1 MKYLLRQ
8 ARTFMGSGTGS
19 LLLFSVL
26 LLANAAAAR
35 AQDVTTVF
43 APPPRPLAAGSR
55 SSLWLYS
62 FNNSSNY
69 ITRTFEPSLNC
80 TLLSQSVS
88 LETVLLLN
96 TNGSP
101 IAATIAP
108 GSFVKEE
115 YLLDLPLTSS
125 GQVTLDIRNYNQVAI
140 LVAPA
145 SSGIPGAKHSP
156 LPPPPPGSELWEYFG
171 NHISFY
177 EPIYFILGNAPAA
190 EFQFS
195 LKYKLLDFKDDWDP
209 LTHLYV
215 AYTQTSFWDLLTKD
229 PSFYD
234 TSYKPSIFLYYPD
247 VFQKDFFQLDLQGGA
262 EHESNGHGGTLE
274 RSFNTIYLQ
283 PKATFDLPY
292 NLQLSLQ
299 PRAWLYA
306 RVGSNNVDIAQYHG
320 YADLLA
326 ALTWLDLNSGERI
339 QVSTKFLVGDEGS
352 HVGLL
357 YDLRFNVAGVP
368 VLRKF
373 NPSIQVQYFTGYGQ
387 TLLQYNEKSHA
398 LRAGLCLWY

>member
-1 MKYLLRQ
+1 MKYVIRQ
-8 ARTFMGSGTGS
+8 ARTFIGSGMGS
-19 LLLFSVL
+19 LWLVSVL
-26 LLANAAAAR
+26 LLTNAASTR
-35 AQDVTTVF
+35 AQDVTAVF
-43 APPPRPLAAGSR
+43 APPSEPLAAGSR
-55 SSLWLYS
+55 ASLWLYS
-62 FNNSSNY
+62 FNNSSNDVS
-69 ITRTFEPSLNC
+69 RTFEPSLSC

-96 TNGSP
+96 TNSSP

-125 GQVTLDIRNYNQVAI
+125 GQVALDIRNYNQVVI
-140 LVAPA
+140 LVEPA

-156 LPPPPPGSELWEYFG
+156 PPPTPPGSELWEYFA
-171 NHISFY
+171 NHVSFY
-177 EPIYFILGNAPAA
+177 EPIYFILGNSPAA
-190 EFQFS
+190 EFQLS

-215 AYTQTSFWDLLTKD
+215 AYTQTSFWDLLSKD

-234 TSYKPSIFLYYPD
+234 TSYKPSIFFYYPD

-262 EHESNGHGGTLE
+262 EHESNGRGSTEE

-283 PKATFDLPY
+283 PKATVDLPY
-292 NLQLSLQ
+292 NLQFFLQ

-306 RVGSNNVDIAQYHG
+306 RVGDNNENIAKYHG

-326 ALTWLDLNSGERI
+326 ALTWLDPNSGERI
-339 QVSTKFLVGDEGS
+339 RAVHEIPRRRRRISCRPA
-352 HVGLL
+352 
-357 YDLRFNVAGVP
+357 LRFAV
-368 VLRKF
+368 
-373 NPSIQVQYFTGYGQ
+373 
-387 TLLQYNEKSHA
+387 
-398 LRAGLCLWY
+398 

>member
-1 MKYLLRQ
+1 MKYRLGQ
-8 ARTFMGSGTGS
+8 ARTFLGKGAGS
-19 LLLFSVL
+19 LLLVSVL
-26 LLANAAAAR
+26 LLAYAASAR
-35 AQDVTTVF
+35 AQDVTAVF
-43 APPPRPLAAGSR
+43 TPPSGALAAGSR

-62 FNNSSNY
+62 FNNSSNN

-80 TLLSQSVS
+80 TLISQSVL

-96 TNGSP
+96 TNSSP

-125 GQVTLDIRNYNQVAI
+125 GQVTLDIRNYNQVVI

-145 SSGIPGAKHSP
+145 SSGIPEAPHLP
-156 LPPPPPGSELWEYFG
+156 LPPKASGSEVWEYFA

-190 EFQFS
+190 EFQLS
-195 LKYKLLDFKDDWDP
+195 LKYKLIDFKDDWDP

-247 VFQKDFFQLDLQGGA
+247 VFQKGFFQLDLQGGA
-262 EHESNGHGGTLE
+262 EHESNGRGGTEE

-283 PKATFDLPY
+283 PKATVDLPY
-292 NLQLSLQ
+292 NLQFFLQ

-306 RVGSNNVDIAQYHG
+306 RVGDNNENIAHYHG

-326 ALTWLDLNSGERI
+326 ALTWLDPNSGERI
-339 QVSTKFLVGDEGS
+339 QASTKLLVGDEGS

-357 YDLRFNVAGVP
+357 YDLRFNVVGVP
-368 VLRKF
+368 FLRKF

-387 TLLQYNEKSHA
+387 TLVQYNQTSHA

>member
-8 ARTFMGSGTGS
+8 ARTFLGSGTGS

-26 LLANAAAAR
+26 LLANAASAR
-35 AQDVTTVF
+35 AQDVTAVF
-43 APPPRPLAAGSR
+43 APPSGPLAAGSR
-55 SSLWLYS
+55 SSLWLYG

-69 ITRTFEPSLNC
+69 ISRTFEPSLNC
-80 TLLSQSVS
+80 TLIAQSVS

-96 TNGSP
+96 TNRSP

-108 GSFVKEE
+108 GGFVKEE
-115 YLLDLPLTSS
+115 YVLDLPLTSS
-125 GQVTLDIRNYNQVAI
+125 GQVTLDIRNYNQVVI
-140 LVAPA
+140 LVEPA

-156 LPPPPPGSELWEYFG
+156 PPPTAPGSELREYFA
-171 NHISFY
+171 NHMSFY
-177 EPIYFILGNAPAA
+177 EPIYFILGSAPAA
-190 EFQFS
+190 EFQLS

-209 LTHLYV
+209 LTHFYF
-215 AYTQTSFWDLLTKD
+215 AYTQTSFWDVFSKD

-234 TSYKPSIFLYYPD
+234 TSYKPSMFLYYPD
-247 VFQKDFFQLDLQGGA
+247 VFQKDFFQLDLQLGG
-262 EHESNGHGGTLE
+262 EHESNGRGGTLE

-283 PKATFDLPY
+283 PKATVDLPY
-292 NLQLSLQ
+292 NLQFSLQ
-299 PRAWLYA
+299 PRAWFYV
-306 RVGSNNVDIAQYHG
+306 RVGDNNENIADYHG

-326 ALTWLDLNSGERI
+326 ALTWLNPNSGEKI
-339 QVSTKFLVGDEGS
+339 QVSAKFLVGDEGS
-352 HVGLL
+352 HAGLL
-357 YDLRFNVAGVP
+357 YDLRFNVVGVP